1 MRREKDAVSRSPLRR
16 TTQRL
21 INDPSFAFGR
31 VYEPFDVV
39 ESNIVLLQAKLST
52 LPKAALTISYLESEY
67 TNLLDRLEN
76 SGETI
81 VTAYARPILPMD
93 VWLTCQLSRIE
104 KFHEDVR

>member
-1 MRREKDAVSRSPLRR
+1 MSRSSFRR

-39 ESNIVLLQAKLST
+39 ESNIVLLQARLAT
-52 LPKAALTISYLESEY
+52 MPKTRLTISYLESEY
-67 TNLLDRLEN
+67 TTLLDQLEN
-76 SGETI
+76 SGETV
-81 VTAYARPILPMD
+81 VTSYARPIMPME

-104 KFHEDVR
+104 KFREDVR